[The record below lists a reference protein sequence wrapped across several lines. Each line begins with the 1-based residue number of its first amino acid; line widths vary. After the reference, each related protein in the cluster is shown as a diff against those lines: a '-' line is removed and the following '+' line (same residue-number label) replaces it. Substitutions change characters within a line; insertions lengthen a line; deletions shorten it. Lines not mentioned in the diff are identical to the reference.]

1 MAILPE
7 MFPGTRANPAA
18 SRLCR
23 HDIFFFLFFFF
34 FVSFAL
40 VAVCSLPNSGS
51 YSLPS
56 RHLANSAL
64 AAVLRIAG
72 PEA

>member
-7 MFPGTRANPAA
+7 MFPGTRANPAVVA
-18 SRLCR
+18 CAGTT
-23 HDIFFFLFFFF
+23 FFFF
-34 FVSFAL
+34 FSFLFAL
-40 VAVCSLPNSGS
+40 VALCSLPNSCP

-72 PEA
+72 PSPDA